1 MTQNSMNFRIE
12 SYIKNMPS
20 LPVSVRKVMEICDSQ
35 SVNPSDLNK
44 VISLDPVLTG
54 KLLQLINSAYYGLG
68 FHVTS
73 LVKAITML
81 GINTVKNLALS
92 TAILGTLPK
101 NKEHHGLDMEGF
113 WRHCLCVG
121 VTSKLFAIRQGVD
134 PKYHQEY
141 FTAGLLH
148 DIGKIPL
155 SAALDS
161 DYMHTVSLADRE
173 RKPLVNAEDESLGI
187 NHCAAGGMI
196 AKEWKLYYSPVA
208 DVITWH
214 HDISGYYG
222 DNMHILCSVAIANYF
237 SFAHDIGFSGNLKS
251 IKPDKSVWET
261 VGLKE
266 DLFEDIKEN
275 VFQEIEKAKIFLK
288 I

>member
-1 MTQNSMNFRIE
+1 MTHRSIKFLIE
-12 SYIKNMPS
+12 SYIKDMPS
-20 LPVSVRKVMEICDSQ
+20 LPVSVGKVMEICDSQ

-54 KLLQLINSAYYGLG
+54 KLLKLINSAYYGLSS
-68 FHVTS
+68 HVTS

-101 NKEHHGLDMEGF
+101 NKNHYGLNMEGF

-121 VTSKLFAIRQGVD
+121 VTSKLLAVKQGVD

-161 DYMHTVSLADRE
+161 DYMHTVSTADSE
-173 RKPLVNAEDESLGI
+173 HKPLVYVENESLGI
-187 NHCAAGGMI
+187 NHCAAGEMI
-196 AKEWKLYYSPVA
+196 AKEWKLYNSPIA
-208 DVITWH
+208 DVISWH
-214 HDISGYYG
+214 HDISNYYG
-222 DNMHILCSVAIANYF
+222 ENMHILCSVAIANYF
-237 SFAHDIGFSGNLKS
+237 SVAYDVGFSGNRKP
-251 IKPDKSVWET
+251 IKPDKKIWDT
-261 VGLKE
+261 AGLKE
-266 DLFEDIKEN
+266 DSFEDLKEK
-275 VFQEIEKAKIFLK
+275 VSLEIEKAKIFLK